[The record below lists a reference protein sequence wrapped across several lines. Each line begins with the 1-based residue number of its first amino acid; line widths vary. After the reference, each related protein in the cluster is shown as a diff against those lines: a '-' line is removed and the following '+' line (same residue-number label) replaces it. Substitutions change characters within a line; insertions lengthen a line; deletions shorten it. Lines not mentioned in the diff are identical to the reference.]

1 VLKTFLIQELVP
13 SYFVYSA
20 CKSSNMETWHKLD
33 RILDA
38 TLTNEV
44 GRKVSISQGSALMRV
59 SSSVFVEIPSLKTM
73 WDSSM
78 KLGTVSFHHAPI
90 FGLTCGALGFDSTG
104 SQRAF
109 MFRALY
115 AKIMCKV
122 AMVTWYNVFH
132 IVSLFLEFGMVLTF
146 HFALYCLMFHTKLC
160 WTFTLLIF
168 ILGCSYGW

>member
-1 VLKTFLIQELVP
+1 MHNGIGLISLYLTYSIFFHQKNLTYANTFSNELKTFLIQELVP

-73 WDSSM
+73 
-78 KLGTVSFHHAPI
+78 
-90 FGLTCGALGFDSTG
+90 
-104 SQRAF
+104 
-109 MFRALY
+109 
-115 AKIMCKV
+115 
-122 AMVTWYNVFH
+122 
-132 IVSLFLEFGMVLTF
+132 
-146 HFALYCLMFHTKLC
+146 
-160 WTFTLLIF
+160 
-168 ILGCSYGW
+168 